1 MLSIL
6 IPTYNYNAFSLVQEL
21 LGQATEAGIIF
32 EIIVLDDGSTDVLS
46 LTENSKINEF
56 EYCRFEKNAAN
67 FGRTKTRNIL
77 AESSQYE
84 WCLFLD
90 ADVIPV
96 ETNFIR
102 SYIPYLN
109 DKYDV
114 IIGGYQYGNTLP
126 EYSKI
131 LRYKYGKCRE
141 EKPADIRN
149 QDPYSSIFSGNIL
162 IKKDIFITYN
172 YSLTGNFYGLDIY
185 FSYQLFIHK
194 IAVKHIDNGIYHL
207 GLENNTLFFEKS
219 LTSLDSRIR
228 LLADKPQI
236 EKVNSLLKYYNFL
249 KKAKL
254 NYLFDLFFKITE
266 PLLKRLIL
274 SKNPNLVCF
283 DLYRLGYICSIKPS

>member
-6 IPTYNYNAFSLVQEL
+6 IPTYNYSAFSLVQEL
-21 LGQATEAGIIF
+21 LNQATEAGIIF
-32 EIIVLDDGSTDVLS
+32 EIIVLDDGSTDAV
-46 LTENSKINEF
+46 TFAENSKINEF
-56 EYCRFEKNAAN
+56 EHCRFEKNTAN

-77 AESSQYE
+77 TEISKYD

-96 ETNFIR
+96 ETNFIK
-102 SYIPYLN
+102 SYIPYLD

-114 IIGGYQYGNTLP
+114 IVGGYQYGNTLP

-141 EKPADIRN
+141 EKSADIRN
-149 QDPYSSIFSGNIL
+149 LDPYSSIFSGNIL
-162 IKKDIFITYN
+162 IKKNIFTAYN

-185 FSYQLFIHK
+185 FSYQLFINK
-194 IAVKHIDNGIYHL
+194 VAVKHIDNGIYHL
-207 GLENNTLFFEKS
+207 GLENNKVFFEKS

-236 EKVNSLLKYYNFL
+236 EKINSLLKYYNFL
-249 KKAKL
+249 KSAKL

-266 PLLKRLIL
+266 PFLRKLIL
-274 SKNPNLVCF
+274 SKNPSLVCF
-283 DLYRLGYICSIKPS
+283 DLYRLGYICSIKRS